1 MGKIVLKDV
10 KKTYDGKDQVIQG
23 VDLTIE
29 DGSFT
34 VFVGPSGSGKSTLLR
49 MIAGLEDIT
58 EGEIY
63 IDDKLMN
70 QVPARDR
77 DIAMVFQNYAL
88 YPSMTVKENIEF
100 GLKNIGMKKAEREK
114 LIGEVI
120 NIVGLEQ
127 HLNKKPGNL
136 SGGQRQRVALARAMV
151 KKPKVF
157 ILDEPLSN
165 LDAKL
170 RVQMR
175 SQLIELHKTL
185 GTTFI
190 YVTHD
195 QVEAM
200 SMGTHIVLLNFGEVM
215 QYSTPK
221 EIYKRPNNLF
231 TATFMGTPP
240 MNIVNIKTLRE
251 TQPTILSIPSK
262 AVKFGFRPEDGK
274 IIKADEAGEGVQLF
288 GESRASE
295 MLGSE
300 TIHTFA
306 LEPNE
311 ERIYVKDVHNMEI
324 DIFNRYGI
332 SIPEDKLYFFDKDE
346 QCIEGDLV

>member
-10 KKTYDGKDQVIQG
+10 RKSYDGENHVIQG
-23 VDLTIE
+23 VDLEIE

-49 MIAGLEDIT
+49 MIAGLEEIT

-63 IDDKLMN
+63 IDGKLVN
-70 QVPARDR
+70 DTPARDR

-100 GLKNIGMKKAEREK
+100 GLKNIGMKKVDREE
-114 LIGEVI
+114 LINEVI
-120 NIVGLEQ
+120 KIVDLED
-127 HLNKKPGNL
+127 HLHKKPGNL

-175 SQLIELHKTL
+175 SQLIELHKSL

-221 EIYKRPNNLF
+221 DIYNHPNNLF

-240 MNIVNIKTLRE
+240 MNIANIDHLKRQALE
-251 TQPTILSIPSK
+251 GVAIPSD
-262 AVKFGFRPEDGK
+262 ATYFGFRPEDAAIGTSK
-274 IIKADEAGEGVQLF
+274 QLGSVNMEGEAK
-288 GESRASE
+288 SSE

-300 TIHTFA
+300 TIHS
-306 LEPNE
+306 LEIIDNH
-311 ERIYVKDVHNMEI
+311 ERIFVKDTLNQEI
-324 DIFNRYGI
+324 NIFDKYNL
-332 SIPEDKLYFFDKDE
+332 SVPSDKLHYFNL
-346 QCIEGDLV
+346 EGQRIVGDR

>member
-1 MGKIVLKDV
+1 MGRIVLKNV
-10 KKTYDGKDQVIQG
+10 EKSYDGKEKVIQG

-58 EGEIY
+58 DGEIY
-63 IDDKLMN
+63 IDETLVN
-70 QVPARDR
+70 NIPARDR

-100 GLKNIGMKKAEREK
+100 GLKNIGMKKSERNE
-114 LIGEVI
+114 LIDEVI
-120 NIVGLEQ
+120 DIVDLRP
-127 HLNKKPGNL
+127 HLNKKPGKL

-175 SQLIELHKTL
+175 SQLIELHKRL

-200 SMGTHIVLLNFGEVM
+200 SMGTHIVLLNFGKVM

-221 EIYKRPNNLF
+221 DIYYQPNNLF

-240 MNIVNIKTLRE
+240 MNIVDINTLKMQTIEDIK
-251 TQPTILSIPSK
+251 IPES
-262 AVKFGFRPEDGK
+262 AERFGFRPEDV
-274 IIKADEAGEGVQLF
+274 IISDDVVADGITLLGELK
-288 GESRASE
+288 SSE

-300 TIHTFA
+300 TIHSFKIIDNKDRVFVNDVKNQDLQMLKNYNLTIPINKLKLFDS
-306 LEPNE
+306 EDQ
-311 ERIYVKDVHNMEI
+311 RIVGDV
-324 DIFNRYGI
+324 
-332 SIPEDKLYFFDKDE
+332 
-346 QCIEGDLV
+346 

>member
-10 KKTYDGKDQVIQG
+10 RKSYDGRDNVIQG

-49 MIAGLEDIT
+49 MIAGLEDISQ
-58 EGEIY
+58 GEIY
-63 IDDKLMN
+63 IDDRLVN
-70 QVPARDR
+70 NVPARDR

-100 GLKNIGMKKAEREK
+100 GLKNIGMKKEEREK
-114 LIGEVI
+114 IINEVI
-120 NIVGLEQ
+120 HIVDLQ
-127 HLNKKPGNL
+127 DHLHKKPGNL

-175 SQLIELHKTL
+175 AQLIELHKSL

-221 EIYKRPNNLF
+221 DIYYSPNNIF

-240 MNIVNIKTLRE
+240 MNVLPGAIVKQMNPSLNIPQGATSL
-251 TQPTILSIPSK
+251 
-262 AVKFGFRPEDGK
+262 GFRPEDGNISEK
-274 IIKADEAGEGVQLF
+274 DLQDSIHLKGEAK
-288 GESRASE
+288 ASE

-300 TIHTFA
+300 TVHCLQIQDQAH
-306 LEPNE
+306 
-311 ERIYVKDVHNMEI
+311 RIYIKDVTNQEI
-324 DIFNRYGI
+324 EIFQPYTI
-332 SIPEDKLYFFDKDE
+332 QIPLEKLHFFD
-346 QCIEGDLV
+346 QTGQRMVGDQ